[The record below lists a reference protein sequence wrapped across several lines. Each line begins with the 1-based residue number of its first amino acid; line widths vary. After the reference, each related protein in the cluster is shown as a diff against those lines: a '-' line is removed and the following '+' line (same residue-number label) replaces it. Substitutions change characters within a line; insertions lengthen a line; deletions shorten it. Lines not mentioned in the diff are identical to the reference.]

1 MSTPETAG
9 NILNHLQGILEA
21 EHQALLAGQA
31 GTAASLL
38 EQKMTAMG
46 EFEQLLQQPELIRA
60 LPNYNVRMERIVS
73 LASENA
79 SHFNAVRNGVNS
91 AISRLDTSSGN
102 SYVGAYQAN
111 GAKTAFAN
119 AVGAYEKKA

>member
-1 MSTPETAG
+1 MSTPEAAG
-9 NILNHLQGILEA
+9 NILDHLQSVLEA

-38 EQKMTAMG
+38 EQKMKAMSA
-46 EFEQLLQQPELIRA
+46 FDTLLQQPELIRA
-60 LPNYNVRMERIVS
+60 LPDYSARMERIIS

-79 SHFNAVRNGVNS
+79 GHFNAVRNGVNS
-91 AISRLDTSSGN
+91 AISRLGSSAGN

-111 GAKTAFAN
+111 GAQTAFTK
-119 AVGAYEKKA
+119 AVGGYEKKA